1 MKSFL
6 LTSILIA
13 TIAIPLIA
21 ARDTQPR
28 RGLVRAVVGFI
39 AFESLYL
46 IACLWIYPR
55 LS

>member
-1 MKSFL
+1 MKSLL

-21 ARDTQPR
+21 AQDASPK
-28 RGLVRAVVGFI
+28 RGLRRAVLGFL

-55 LS
+55 LG